1 METELKS
8 KELFED
14 GSGEAGICPVCESE
28 TLAYGEMRTDATGN
42 IYPWKCNNCGAEGEE
57 TYEVTF
63 TGHYNKN

>member
-14 GSGEAGICPVCESE
+14 GSGEAGVCPVCESE

-42 IYPWKCNNCGAEGEE
+42 I
-57 TYEVTF
+57 
-63 TGHYNKN
+63 